1 MKKLVTILAV
11 LLVASAV
18 FASVSVRAGGTFVFA
33 GTNTAVEEETIF
45 TEESKVKANGFGF
58 GTGVQADVSDNLALY
73 VDFNMVFPK
82 DATIKDGEAPEY
94 KISDVYDDYKINFF
108 GISAGLAYTTDLN
121 AVKLAVGGGVSL
133 NRAQIKMIAELSPG
147 EEFEVKESITNIGLN
162 ALIDAKF
169 MFNESMGLG
178 LTLNPQLGLYNI
190 TNLTFT
196 TTGEDPEVTLDQTA
210 KEFKVGYAIP
220 VSVGISY
227 SF

>member
-58 GTGVQADVSDNLALY
+58 GTGIQADVSDNLALY

-82 DATIKDGEAPEY
+82 DATIKTGEAPEY